1 MALHSALFYGTE
13 ANKSAF
19 PIGCI
24 WLTNTQVLQIFEVLL
39 LLLFFFSISPD
50 NYSSL
55 TYILYK
61 VCSKI
66 NVRLFHPAWNK
77 QTNPNSLQEKSIA
90 SITPDQLIRQNK
102 TKRSDTSRFLD
113 LCLVIKS
120 CTEKHSASCKA
131 QLTNR
136 AHVSK
141 RPVEAKQLLLSFSS
155 QLFWALSLLDAHP
168 VLLLFSHI
176 FISRGLCY

>member
-13 ANKSAF
+13 ADKPAF

-39 LLLFFFSISPD
+39 LLLFFPSPQTTTQHWPTFFTRSAAKQMWD
-50 NYSSL
+50 
-55 TYILYK
+55 
-61 VCSKI
+61 CSA
-66 NVRLFHPAWNK
+66 LPETNK
-77 QTNPNSLQEKSIA
+77 QTLTHCRREKSIA

-113 LCLVIKS
+113 LCLVIKP

-155 QLFWALSLLDAHP
+155 QLFWALSLRRSPSTIA
-168 VLLLFSHI
+168 VFTYI
-176 FISRGLCY
+176 YF